1 MPVHDFGLLST
12 LVVSLVAAFAGGLLV
27 RSIKLPPLLG
37 YLLAGVVIG
46 PFTPGLIANQAMANE
61 LAEVGVA
68 LLLFNIGLH
77 FSFKDLLAVQKIVV
91 PGALIQVAFTSTVGA
106 ILSSLILGTPLPASI
121 VVGLTMAIASTAVA
135 TRVLAERRQLTSL
148 AGRVALGWLVV
159 QDLVVIFALVLF
171 PLVAAAE
178 DADIAHSLQ
187 VFGKTLLQVTGFVAV
202 MVFGGRRV
210 IPWLLN
216 YVARVGSRELF
227 TLAVIVIA
235 LGIAYGSSLLF
246 GVSLALG
253 AFFAGVVI
261 GESDLNHHAASEAL
275 AMQQVFTILFFV
287 SVGMLFDPQSVMRM
301 PGEILVFLLTIILGT
316 GVFTFILLLF
326 FRVPLMSAALVGAAF
341 MQIGEFSFVLS
352 ELGFK
357 NGFYG
362 APERD
367 LIIAVALLSIFV
379 NPVLLMFVMRFVQW
393 FSNTSAYVKWRNT
406 HHEITLSETE
416 GLHDHTI
423 IVGHGRVGSIVAKAM
438 GEQGLRYVVIESD
451 RTLTE
456 RLRLQGLQVIYGD
469 ASREA
474 VMAAAHPE
482 WAKLMIIALPDPY
495 FVKQIVRS
503 VRKNFPD
510 IKIVVRTHA
519 EDETKALTKMG
530 VGFAVMGEREIAL
543 GLTYHALQ
551 ALGFDLDHTR
561 STIVE
566 LRKQIYAIDQ
576 DVVHA

>member
-1 MPVHDFGLLST
+1 MPVHDLGLLST
-12 LVVSLVAAFAGGLLV
+12 LVISLVAAFAGGLLA
-27 RSIKLPPLLG
+27 RSFNLPPLLG
-37 YLLAGVVIG
+37 YLAAGIAIG
-46 PFTPGLIANQAMANE
+46 PFTPGLVANQEMANE

-91 PGALIQVAFTSTVGA
+91 PGALFQVSFTVLIGTV
-106 ILSSLILGTPLPASI
+106 LSSWILHTTLPASL
-121 VVGLTMAIASTAVA
+121 VVGLALGIASTAVA
-135 TRVLAERRQLTSL
+135 TRVLDERHQLTSL

-159 QDLVVIFALVLF
+159 QDLVVIFALVLI
-171 PLVAAAE
+171 PIVGAIENVDL
-178 DADIAHSLQ
+178 IYSLQ
-187 VFGKTLLQVTGFVAV
+187 LFGKTILQVTGFVAV

-210 IPWLLN
+210 IPWLLG

-287 SVGMLFDPQSVMRM
+287 SVGMLFDPASVARM
-301 PGEILVFLLTIILGT
+301 PLQILVFLLTIILGT
-316 GVFTFILLLF
+316 GLLTFGVLLA
-326 FRVPLMSAALVGAAF
+326 FRMPLSAAALVGATF

-362 APERD
+362 SDVRD
-367 LIIAVALLSIFV
+367 LIVAVALLSILV
-379 NPVLLMFVMRFVQW
+379 NPLLLVLVTRLASWVVG
-393 FSNTSAYVKWRNT
+393 TSWYVNWIIRRQ
-406 HHEITLSETE
+406 ELTLSETE
-416 GLHDHTI
+416 GLHDHTVL
-423 IVGHGRVGSIVAKAM
+423 VGLGRVGRIVAKALDGQEM
-438 GEQGLRYVVIESD
+438 RYVVIESD
-451 RTLTE
+451 RGLTE
-456 RLRLQGLQVIYGD
+456 RLRLEGFQVIYGD

-482 WAKLMIIALPDPY
+482 WAKLVVIAIPDPY
-495 FVKQIVRS
+495 IVRQIVRGI
-503 VRKNFPD
+503 RKNYPD
-510 IKIVVRTHA
+510 IKIVVRTHT
-519 EDETKALTKMG
+519 DEETRSLGKLG
-530 VGFAVMGEREIAL
+530 VSATVMGEYEIAF
-543 GLTYHALQ
+543 GMTYYALQ
-551 ALGFDLDHTR
+551 ALGFDLDHTK
-561 STIVE
+561 SVVVQ
-566 LRKQIYAIDQ
+566 LRKTVDEQIQ
-576 DVVHA
+576 EGGH